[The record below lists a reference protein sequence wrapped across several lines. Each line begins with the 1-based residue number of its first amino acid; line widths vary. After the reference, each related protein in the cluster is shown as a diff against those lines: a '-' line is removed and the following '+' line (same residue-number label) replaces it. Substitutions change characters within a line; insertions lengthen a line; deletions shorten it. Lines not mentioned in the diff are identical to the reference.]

1 MLAAA
6 TEFPQVGSHCFF
18 DDVDQQNR
26 PVVEPARIL
35 RNNGDGTV
43 LVSLTDRRYPSEVAS
58 GNRTVE
64 LARLRATEKPEF
76 PPAASSGRKPKAK
89 KAVRR

>member
-1 MLAAA
+1 MLAVA

-43 LVSLTDRRYPSEVAS
+43 LVSLTDRRYPREVAS

-76 PPAASSGRKPKAK
+76 PAAASGRKPKAK
-89 KAVRR
+89 KANRR